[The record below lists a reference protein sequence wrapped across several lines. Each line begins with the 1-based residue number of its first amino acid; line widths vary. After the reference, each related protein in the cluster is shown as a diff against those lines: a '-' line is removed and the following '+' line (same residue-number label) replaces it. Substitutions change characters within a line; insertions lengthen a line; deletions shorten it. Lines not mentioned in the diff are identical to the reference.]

1 MQIFRSR
8 PPGHPSSRRSARRS
22 RLHASLAAVL
32 CAALC
37 WLPAAAQ
44 AERPQPPV
52 VDTSTLPPIAPGWA
66 DSNPLRGNAA
76 AIELGRNAFNQA
88 CARCHGVDADGSR
101 SPAPDLRRIG
111 GLCNRVKDA
120 SLKQRCIEDS
130 DYFFRYSV
138 LNGKIKLGYEHM
150 PPWEGIIDAP
160 VLWSIRSFVESM
172 RRPPQRQEA
181 K

>member
-1 MQIFRSR
+1 MQTQNAVLSSFRR
-8 PPGHPSSRRSARRS
+8 EPRTG
-22 RLHASLAAVL
+22 LVTTL

-37 WLPAAAQ
+37 AALCCLPAAAQ
-44 AERPQPPV
+44 AERPQPPN

-76 AIELGRNAFNQA
+76 AIELGRSAFNQA

-111 GLCNRVKDA
+111 GLCNRAKDPA
-120 SLKQRCIEDS
+120 LKQRCIEDS

-138 LNGKIKLGYEHM
+138 LNGKIKLGVEHM

-172 RRPPQRQEA
+172 RRPPQRRQET